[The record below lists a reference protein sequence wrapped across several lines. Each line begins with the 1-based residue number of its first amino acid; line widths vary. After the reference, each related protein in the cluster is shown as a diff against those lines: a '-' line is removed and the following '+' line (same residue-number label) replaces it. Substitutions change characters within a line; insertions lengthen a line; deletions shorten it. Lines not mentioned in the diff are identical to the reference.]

1 MIIHGIL
8 CPPGGGHLPNGSQLC
23 LKKTNYNPMKNSS
36 FLALVMGIALMA
48 SCVSK
53 KKYTELE
60 SNLYQTQS
68 QLALSEQEKAKLEEK
83 MTAIEARVDSY
94 NERINSLRAMNEGL
108 ETANNS
114 MLSLEGA
121 AVMSK
126 NSKAKMNETL
136 RQIDPEKLAQAKTL
150 EDSVNLAIGYN
161 LKKNITAG
169 NGGDDDDILINIDK
183 TVVMISVS
191 DKLLFNTGSFRI
203 NSKAEPLLQKLAEVI
218 NAEPSLQVMIEGH
231 TDSRSISTQVL
242 EDNWDLSVKR
252 ATSIVRMLQLKYQ
265 VSPEKLIAA
274 GRASYAP
281 LVDNDSQEN
290 MALNRRTRI
299 VLIPDLDMFFAML

>member
-1 MIIHGIL
+1 
-8 CPPGGGHLPNGSQLC
+8 
-23 LKKTNYNPMKNSS
+23 MKNSLILAGV
-36 FLALVMGIALMA
+36 FGLALTV

-60 SNLYQTQS
+60 SNLFKTQS
-68 QLALSEQEKAKLEEK
+68 ELAATNQEKAELEEK
-83 MTAIEARVDSY
+83 MTAIEARVAEY
-94 NERINSLRAMNEGL
+94 NNRINSLRSMNDQL
-108 ETANNS
+108 TETNNG
-114 MLSLEGA
+114 MLSIEGA

-136 RQIDPEKLAQAKTL
+136 TKVDPAKLAEAKTL
-150 EDSVNLAIGYN
+150 EDSVNLAIEYN
-161 LKKNITAG
+161 LKKNITAQTG
-169 NGGDDDDILINIDK
+169 SEDEDVTIDIDK

-191 DKLLFNTGSFRI
+191 DKLLFNTGSYRI

-231 TDSRSISTQVL
+231 TDPRTISNAVL

-265 VSPEKLIAA
+265 VSPEKMIAA
-274 GRASYAP
+274 GRASYMP
-281 LVDNDSQEN
+281 LVENDTKEN